1 MILRFLVFLSR
12 HGTGLLASGLF
23 IGLAVPMLA
32 AALRPAL
39 EIMIF
44 VLTVTTMLRIDWL
57 QVFVHARRPGRL
69 VLILAWSLVLS
80 PVLVLLAARLLG
92 LPEGLSRALV
102 LWAASPPLISLPAI
116 AFLIGLDGALALLV
130 MVTGTLLMP
139 LTLPPLVLGLI
150 GLKLGID
157 IPTLM
162 GRLAAFVAGAL
173 AVSGL
178 IRWLLGT
185 ERLRRHAAAING
197 VNVLLLMVFAIAI
210 MDGMRTVIAE
220 RPLTVLLFASTTLA
234 TSLAFQGV
242 SFLAFAWLDRLSA
255 LTLGLTG
262 GNKNMAIVWANL
274 GTAAAAPD
282 LMLFFVCLQL
292 PIYVLPWVLAPAYR
306 RLGAASPAD

>member
-12 HGTGLLASGLF
+12 RGTGLLASGLF
-23 IGLAVPMLA
+23 IGLAAPMLA

-39 EIMIF
+39 ETMIF
-44 VLTVTTMLRIDWL
+44 VLTVVTMLRIDWP

-69 VLILAWSLVLS
+69 VHSLAGSLVLS
-80 PVLVLLAARLLG
+80 PVLVVLAVRALG
-92 LPEGLSRALV
+92 LPEGISRALV

-130 MVTGTLLMP
+130 MVTGTLLVP
-139 LTLPPLVLGLI
+139 LILPPLVLGLL
-150 GLKLGID
+150 GLKLSIGI
-157 IPTLM
+157 PALM

-185 ERLRRHAAAING
+185 ERLRRHAAPING

-210 MDGMRTVIAE
+210 MDGMQTVIAE
-220 RPLTVLLFASTTLA
+220 RPLTVLLFAGTTLA
-234 TSLAFQGV
+234 TSLVFQGV
-242 SFLAFAWLDRLSA
+242 SVLAFAWLDRVSA
-255 LTLGLTG
+255 LTIGLSG

-274 GTAAAAPD
+274 GAAAAAPD

-306 RLGAASPAD
+306 RFGAASPAD